1 MTEKITQRI
10 LEEAREK
17 AQAIRAEAES
27 AAGSVVSEA
36 RERAQILT
44 QKAEAAAK
52 DSLSDAERRFVA
64 VAELD
69 AKKYRLGAKIQVLD
83 EAFREAESAF
93 LAMEPAAYRAVYERI
108 VLSAV
113 SSGREGIAPAA
124 DETRLDQGFVDGVNA
139 TLRAQGR
146 TGELVLMPKRE
157 DMSGGLIL
165 LEGSMEINL
174 STAAVMRQVREEIE
188 GQTADLLFGQE
199 EA

>member
-44 QKAEAAAK
+44 QKADAAAK
-52 DSLSDAERRFVA
+52 DSLSDVERRFVA

-157 DMSGGLIL
+157 DISGGLIL

>member
-27 AAGSVVSEA
+27 AGGSVVSEA

-157 DMSGGLIL
+157 DISGGLIL

>member
-1 MTEKITQRI
+1 MTEKIIQRI

-44 QKAEAAAK
+44 QKADAAAK

-157 DMSGGLIL
+157 DISGGLIL

>member
-44 QKAEAAAK
+44 QKADAAAK

-83 EAFREAESAF
+83 EAVREAESAF

-157 DMSGGLIL
+157 DISGGLIL

>member
-1 MTEKITQRI
+1 M
-10 LEEAREK
+10 
-17 AQAIRAEAES
+17 
-27 AAGSVVSEA
+27 
-36 RERAQILT
+36 
-44 QKAEAAAK
+44 
-52 DSLSDAERRFVA
+52 
-64 VAELD
+64 
-69 AKKYRLGAKIQVLD
+69 LD

-157 DMSGGLIL
+157 DISGGLIL

>member
-69 AKKYRLGAKIQVLD
+69 AKKYRLGAKIQVLA

-157 DMSGGLIL
+157 DISGGLIL

>member
-44 QKAEAAAK
+44 QKADAAAK
-52 DSLSDAERRFVA
+52 DSLSDVERRFVA

-146 TGELVLMPKRE
+146 TGELILMPKRE
-157 DMSGGLIL
+157 DISGGLIL

>member
-36 RERAQILT
+36 RERAQILI

-157 DMSGGLIL
+157 DISGGLIL

>member
-44 QKAEAAAK
+44 QKADAAAK
-52 DSLSDAERRFVA
+52 DALSDAERRFVA

-157 DMSGGLIL
+157 DISGGLIL

>member
-44 QKAEAAAK
+44 QKADAAAK

-157 DMSGGLIL
+157 DISGGLIL

>member
-52 DSLSDAERRFVA
+52 DSLSDAARRFVA

-157 DMSGGLIL
+157 DISGGLIL

>member
-157 DMSGGLIL
+157 DISGGLIL

-174 STAAVMRQVREEIE
+174 STAAVMSQVREEIE

>member
-27 AAGSVVSEA
+27 AACSVVSEA

-44 QKAEAAAK
+44 QKADAAAK

-157 DMSGGLIL
+157 DISGGLIL

>member
-44 QKAEAAAK
+44 QKVEAAAK

-157 DMSGGLIL
+157 DISGGLIL